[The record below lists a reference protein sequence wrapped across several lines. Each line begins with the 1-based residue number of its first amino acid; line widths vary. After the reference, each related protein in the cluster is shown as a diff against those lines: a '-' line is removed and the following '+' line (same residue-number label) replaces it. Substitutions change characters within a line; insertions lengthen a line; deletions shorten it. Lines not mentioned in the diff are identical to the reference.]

1 MGMEIPI
8 IKNVALRKTLLTLVV
23 GLLSIYSFAQSP
35 SDYFTRGSKVYIQ
48 SNNENVIKHANDKT
62 ALWGYWKTVDSR
74 EQGDFILNLDANFSI
89 FYTINAQAIT
99 KDNKIIKRFKS
110 QNSFKSLDANPKR
123 GAVKALFEKEII
135 PFIHGLY

>member
-8 IKNVALRKTLLTLVV
+8 IKNVALRKASLTLVV
-23 GLLSIYSFAQSP
+23 GLISIYSFSQSP

-48 SNNENVIKHANDKT
+48 SNNKNVIEHANDKT
-62 ALWGYWKTVDSR
+62 ALWGYWETVDSR

-123 GAVKALFEKEII
+123 GAVKALFDKEII
-135 PFIHGLY
+135 PFTHGLY

>member
-1 MGMEIPI
+1 M
-8 IKNVALRKTLLTLVV
+8 NVALRKTSLTLVV
-23 GLLSIYSFAQSP
+23 GLISMYSFAQSP
-35 SDYFTRGSKVYIQ
+35 SDYFARGSKVYIQ
-48 SNNENVIKHANDKT
+48 SNNKNVIEHANDKT
-62 ALWGYWKTVDSR
+62 ALWGYWETVDSR

-123 GAVKALFEKEII
+123 GAVKALFDKEII